1 MEKTNNRIILAAIS
15 ALCVSSNVGAMGQF
29 IDPKDGMFDASKW
42 VLDNAVGFMPV
53 PIIIT
58 DPAVGAGGGAALL
71 FFHESEK
78 RKQLREENP
87 DEVVGLPPSVTA
99 VAAAATENGS
109 WLTGAFHFG
118 SWQEDTWRYQGGLFY
133 GSFNLKYYV
142 VDTPFDFN
150 IDGLYFMQDI
160 DYRVAG
166 SDWFVG
172 VKYSIL
178 SSKSTFDIGN
188 VIPGI
193 PPLDFDLEDAGVELK
208 VTYDSRDTIFTPN
221 DGLKAKLSADFHN
234 TAFGGDVDYTKARA
248 QVNYFAPVRED
259 LIIGVRGDYQTV
271 TDDAPYYAR
280 PFINMRGIAAMRYQG
295 QDMAL
300 AELEARYDITPR
312 WSIIGFTGTGKAIE
326 DGQSFSDAEYQS
338 VVGGG
343 FRYLVARQLN
353 MRVGVDAAKGPE
365 EWAYYITV
373 GHAWQL

>member
-15 ALCVSSNVGAMGQF
+15 ALFVSPNVGAMGQF

-118 SWQEDTWRYQGGLFY
+118 TWQEDTWRYQGGLFY

-172 VKYSIL
+172 AKYSIL
-178 SSKSTFDIGN
+178 SSKSTFDLGGS
-188 VIPGI
+188 IPNI

-234 TAFGGDVDYTKARA
+234 TVFGGDVDYTKARA
-248 QVNYFAPVRED
+248 QVNYFAPVRD
-259 LIIGVRGDYQTV
+259 ALIIGVRGDYQTV

-338 VVGGG
+338 VFGGG

>member
-1 MEKTNNRIILAAIS
+1 MKKLPVWLLGGMAAASSVSAME
-15 ALCVSSNVGAMGQF
+15 QF
-29 IDPKDGMFDASKW
+29 LDPKDGMFDASQW

-133 GSFNLKYYV
+133 GSFNLKYYEG
-142 VDTPFDFN
+142 DIPFDFN

-160 DYRVAG
+160 DYRIAG

-172 VKYSIL
+172 AKYSIL
-178 SSKSTFDIGN
+178 SSQSTFDIGN
-188 VIPGI
+188 IIPGI
-193 PPLDFDLEDAGVELK
+193 PPIDYDMNDAGVELK

-221 DGLKAKLSADFHN
+221 DGLKAKLSVDFHN
-234 TAFGGDVDYTKARA
+234 SAFGGDVDYQKGRFQT
-248 QVNYFAPVRED
+248 NYFAPLANDFV
-259 LIIGVRGDYQTV
+259 LGLRGDYQTV
-271 TDDAPYYAR
+271 SNDAPYYAR
-280 PFINMRGIAAMRYQG
+280 PFISMRGIPAMRYQG
-295 QDMAL
+295 DDMAL
-300 AELEARYDITPR
+300 VEVEARYDLTPR
-312 WSIIGFTGTGKAIE
+312 WSLIGFTGTGKAFDE
-326 DGQSFSDAEYQS
+326 GDSFSDAKYQN

-353 MRVGVDAAKGPE
+353 MRAGVDVAKGPE